1 MPVNRVVRL
10 KARPRGPVTRE
21 SFDIRDEPLPDPGD
35 GQFRVKIDYVSLDPA
50 MRGWMNEG
58 RSYVA
63 PVGLGDVMRAYAV
76 GRIETSRHPQFKE
89 GDAVQGLFGAQAYA
103 ISDGRGTT
111 RVDLSLAPMPTWLG
125 GLGMPGL
132 TAYFG
137 LLEVAGAKQGETVV
151 VSAAS
156 GAVGQ
161 VVGQIAKLKGCRAV
175 GIAGGPDKCRAV
187 TEDFGFDAAVDY
199 KAGRLAEDLKS
210 ACPNGIDID
219 FENVGGEVFDTVL
232 AQMNPFGRVAVCGF
246 ISMYNATEPPPGPKN
261 IRMVLVMRLRVQGFI
276 VFDFAKRYR
285 EALAELGQWVKE
297 GRLKLREDIR
307 EGGLDAFPETLKL
320 LYTGGN
326 FGKLV
331 LKV

>member
-1 MPVNRVVRL
+1 
-10 KARPRGPVTRE
+10 
-21 SFDIRDEPLPDPGD
+21 
-35 GQFRVKIDYVSLDPA
+35 
-50 MRGWMNEG
+50 
-58 RSYVA
+58 
-63 PVGLGDVMRAYAV
+63 
-76 GRIETSRHPQFKE
+76 
-89 GDAVQGLFGAQAYA
+89 
-103 ISDGRGTT
+103 
-111 RVDLSLAPMPTWLG
+111 
-125 GLGMPGL
+125 MPGL

-137 LLEVAGAKQGETVV
+137 LLEVAQAKQGETVV

-175 GIAGGPDKCRAV
+175 GIAGGSEKCRAV

-199 KAGRLAEDLKS
+199 KAGRLPEDLRA
-210 ACPNGIDID
+210 ACPDGIDVD
-219 FENVGGEVFDTVL
+219 FENVGGDVFDTVL
-232 AQMNPFGRVAVCGF
+232 AQMNQFGRVAVCGL
-246 ISMYNATEPPPGPKN
+246 ISIYNATEPPPGPKN

-276 VFDFAKRYR
+276 VFDFAKRYG

-307 EGGLDAFPETLKL
+307 EGGLDAFPDTLKL